1 MEDKRHEYFR
11 KAIEDSKDKEALEL
25 LMVAIESI
33 MMIGKDD
40 LSRSFVIEEC
50 NKYMAAYSKGSQTR
64 DCIKKNEQRG
74 SELVY

>member
-1 MEDKRHEYFR
+1 MEDKRHGYFR

-25 LMVAIESI
+25 LMGTIEAI

-50 NKYMAAYSKGSQTR
+50 ERYMAAYSKGSHTR
-64 DCIKKNEQRG
+64 DCRKDIEG
-74 SELVY
+74 D

>member
-1 MEDKRHEYFR
+1 MEDKRHEHFR

-25 LMVAIESI
+25 LLGTIESI

-50 NKYMAAYSKGSQTR
+50 NEYMAAYSKGSLTR
-64 DCIKKNEQRG
+64 DCRKDIEG
-74 SELVY
+74 D